1 MEAHMRSVHSLEI
14 KLSLFSW
21 CFEDEIDINNKV
33 NWIYWQPL
41 VCTCIDGICKDG
53 LQGQEDDHKDEERLG
68 AGVHGEEQRRTE
80 EEAPSSHIFCAPATT
95 RSPHT
100 HGALDILLYY
110 PDIFSF
116 SATDAKLS
124 GSPKSDTWRQSII

>member
-1 MEAHMRSVHSLEI
+1 MLVLVFMARIRGGLE
-14 KLSLFSW
+14 
-21 CFEDEIDINNKV
+21 
-33 NWIYWQPL
+33 
-41 VCTCIDGICKDG
+41 
-53 LQGQEDDHKDEERLG
+53 R
-68 AGVHGEEQRRTE
+68 

-100 HGALDILLYY
+100 HGALDILIYY

-124 GSPKSDTWRQSII
+124 GSPKSDT

>member
-1 MEAHMRSVHSLEI
+1 MYLV
-14 KLSLFSW
+14 LSATLFT
-21 CFEDEIDINNKV
+21 
-33 NWIYWQPL
+33 
-41 VCTCIDGICKDG
+41 CTCIKGVCEDGP
-53 LQGQEDDHKDEERLG
+53 QSQEDDREDEERPGVG
-68 AGVHGEEQRRTE
+68 AGVHGEDQRRTGE

-110 PDIFSF
+110 PDIFSYFF

-124 GSPKSDTWRQSII
+124 GSQKSDT

>member
-1 MEAHMRSVHSLEI
+1 MYLV
-14 KLSLFSW
+14 LSATLFT
-21 CFEDEIDINNKV
+21 
-33 NWIYWQPL
+33 
-41 VCTCIDGICKDG
+41 CTCIKGVCEDGP
-53 LQGQEDDHKDEERLG
+53 QSQEDDREDEERPG
-68 AGVHGEEQRRTE
+68 VSAGVHGEDQRRTGE

-124 GSPKSDTWRQSII
+124 GSPKSDT